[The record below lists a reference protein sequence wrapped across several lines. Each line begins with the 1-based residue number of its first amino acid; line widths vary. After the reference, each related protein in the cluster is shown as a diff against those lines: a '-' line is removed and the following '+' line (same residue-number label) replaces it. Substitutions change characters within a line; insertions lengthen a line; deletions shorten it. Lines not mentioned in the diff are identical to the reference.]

1 MERIG
6 IPIPGW
12 PDYTID
18 EQLTVRSY
26 RRGVCKVMK
35 IVSSNRL
42 NVVTV
47 RRTLNGH
54 IQKCTSRPERLLY
67 CAQNGIDPISL
78 CGSDFCYS
86 GGQMVSRDELNDKI
100 CKLNHARSYVPWT
113 EGSAQQ
119 VYDRSIKF
127 LHLQR
132 IAQLTGDTGLLLN
145 ALNDWRPV
153 IQYHFRRLNKL
164 GKIDD
169 DVRGDAISEAITGH
183 CERVVK
189 GRQIFP
195 DLIAKITNG
204 ALEYCKRHK
213 RLVSIYVKR
222 DNYFFDK
229 TH

>member
-18 EQLTVRSY
+18 EQQTVRSY
-26 RRGVCKVMK
+26 RRGGCKVLK
-35 IVSSNRL
+35 IVSCCRI

-47 RRTLNGH
+47 RRTLNGQ
-54 IQKCTSRPERLLY
+54 IQKCSSRPERLLY
-67 CAQNGIDPISL
+67 CAQNGIDPITL
-78 CGSDFCYS
+78 VGSDFCYS
-86 GGQMVSRDELNDKI
+86 GGQMVSRAELNDKV
-100 CKLNHARSYVPWT
+100 CKLNHARSYVPWQ
-113 EGSAQQ
+113 EDSAQL

-132 IAQLTGDTGLLLN
+132 IAQLTGDTALLLN

-153 IQYHFRRLNKL
+153 ILYHFQRLNKL

-169 DVRGDAISEAITGH
+169 DVRCDAISEAITEH

-213 RLVSIYVKR
+213 RLVRIYVTR
-222 DNYFFDK
+222 ENYFWDK